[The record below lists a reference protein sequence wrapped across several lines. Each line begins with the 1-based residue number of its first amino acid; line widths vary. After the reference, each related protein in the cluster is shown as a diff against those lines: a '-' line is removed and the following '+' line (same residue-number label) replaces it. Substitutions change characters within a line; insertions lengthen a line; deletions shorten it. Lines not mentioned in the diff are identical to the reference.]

1 MSKPQWNKVLRQRLE
16 EITEWQLLNEDGVMV
31 AKVFPDHTWEVY
43 RPTGVGLNVIRRGGP
58 HRNTEQ
64 AKIHAVQAAFNV
76 KLIQLNMNAQ
86 ILPDEL
92 IALQRVIDFAKENG
106 FPDAHSLFWDD
117 DYPEHGMTS
126 INDIVQ
132 ERGEKYRI
140 RLGIE
145 LGGKPLIAV
154 REWDGDM
161 SEDQIVFK
169 PNATAMA
176 RAESSTNNESE

>member
-1 MSKPQWNKVLRQRLE
+1 MDLSLLTI
-16 EITEWQLLNEDGVMV
+16 IT
-31 AKVFPDHTWEVY
+31 
-43 RPTGVGLNVIRRGGP
+43 
-58 HRNTEQ
+58 
-64 AKIHAVQAAFNV
+64 
-76 KLIQLNMNAQ
+76 MNAQ

-106 FPDAHSLFWDD
+106 FPDALALFWDD
-117 DYPEHGMTS
+117 DYPEHAMTS

-161 SEDQIVFK
+161 SDD
-169 PNATAMA
+169 
-176 RAESSTNNESE
+176 